1 MTDSTVYDGEDAT
14 DLAVADALQS
24 QSVYYVEKK
33 KGSRERQQAVAP
45 DEESAKEWLFAQIDS
60 DPMMDEAYE
69 IVPYQKRVCEAE
81 SGDVYGYYIEVE
93 WADVQDDA
101 AVGATDSVPA

>member
-1 MTDSTVYDGEDAT
+1 MTDTVYF
-14 DLAVADALQS
+14 
-24 QSVYYVEKK
+24 VEKK
-33 KGSRERQQAVAP
+33 KGSRERQQAIAP
-45 DEESAKEWLFAQIDS
+45 DEESAKEWLFAQVES

-93 WADVQDDA
+93 WTHMQDDP
-101 AVGATDSVPA
+101 AVEATASVPA